1 MVELD
6 APSKPQLDIDQQ
18 FNDLT
23 ANLMFAQQE
32 EENNDRITV
41 MLHLPY
47 LKDYGMPE
55 IIYPVYGCTF
65 PVAIGDQVL
74 CPPTPR
80 GDGSWNVGIV
90 TALNGGDY
98 KGPVKYVR
106 KVAATSDNSQD
117 T

>member
-1 MVELD
+1 MLETPAKPELD
-6 APSKPQLDIDQQ
+6 VDHH
-18 FNDLT
+18 FN
-23 ANLMFAQQE
+23 AMVAAYQQE
-32 EENNDRITV
+32 GEPQPEDNDRIIV
-41 MLHLPY
+41 MLNLPY
-47 LKDYGMPE
+47 LEDYGMPT
-55 IIYPVYGCTF
+55 IIYPTYGCTF

-106 KVAATSDNSQD
+106 KVAATPDNSQD
-117 T
+117 P